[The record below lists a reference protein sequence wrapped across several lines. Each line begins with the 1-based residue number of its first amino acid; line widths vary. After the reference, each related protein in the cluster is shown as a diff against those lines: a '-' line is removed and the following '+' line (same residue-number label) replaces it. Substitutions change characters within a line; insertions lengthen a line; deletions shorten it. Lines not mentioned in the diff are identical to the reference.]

1 MIDDHETC
9 IIYKERLFDR
19 DGHTFRLMAC
29 KDHGET
35 WVSKLQIKT
44 PVEAHLHAMH
54 LMKENALEYQI
65 WILDETVDDAILPL
79 VDIWDRYDAIKKRK
93 MTIGGIP

>member
-9 IIYKERLFDR
+9 VIYRERLFNR

-35 WVSKLQIKT
+35 WISKLQIKT
-44 PVEAHLHAMH
+44 PFEAHLHAMH
-54 LMKENALEYQI
+54 LMKENVLEYQI
-65 WILDETVDDAILPL
+65 WILDETTDDAILPL
-79 VDIWDRYDAIKKRK
+79 VDIRDRYDAIKKRK
-93 MTIGGIP
+93 TAQEGA